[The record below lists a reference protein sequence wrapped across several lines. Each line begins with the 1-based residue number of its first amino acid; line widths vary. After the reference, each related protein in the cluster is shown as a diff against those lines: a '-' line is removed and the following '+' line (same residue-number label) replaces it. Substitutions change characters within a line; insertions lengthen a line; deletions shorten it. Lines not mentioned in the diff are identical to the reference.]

1 MDTRKSRGRGSKS
14 RRRGS
19 KRKAPRPSRDGAP
32 LRGRGAGNGPR
43 PPRDRARA
51 TADGIAR
58 RNLLLLKILRA
69 LTLGIPVVAVF
80 FFPAAPAALGDLTEL
95 SLEDLMEIE
104 VTTVSKKSEQLSSA
118 PAAVYVMSGE
128 EVRRT
133 GGTTIAEALRYVPG
147 VQVSRVS
154 SNWWAVTVRGF
165 AGNFANKLL
174 VLVDGRSVY
183 TPFYAGT
190 YWDAQNILLEDIDR
204 IEVIRGPG
212 ATLWGANAVN
222 GVINIITKDAR
233 ETEGL
238 FVHAGAGTREAG
250 LGSFRYGAAI
260 SPSASLR
267 LYGNYTDRK
276 ALHDVSGRSGEDDWT
291 TSLGGLRF
299 DWAPTPARQLT
310 ALGEWTGMGA
320 GALFGIPTLSA
331 PDNEAVRDTTHSR
344 GGFGL
349 LRWIEAPS
357 ATSELSLQTYV
368 DWSER
373 EDIQID
379 EGHLAVDVELQHRWK
394 PRKRAEL
401 VWGAGYRSIA
411 DDVDPTMAG
420 FVIPARRT
428 VDVFS
433 GFGQAEFLLRDE
445 AVHLT
450 IGSKFERNDYTGFEV
465 QPSARLQ
472 VLPRPGHAL
481 WGSVARAVRTPS
493 RIEQDAVLTWASI
506 PPSAGENP
514 LPYPGLVTLYGT
526 DGFASEVLTAYETG
540 YRFTRGDDLALDL
553 AIFYNRYTELRTG
566 EAGNLV
572 FHEDDEGSVAWFVLP
587 FRGTNQGEGQSYGA
601 ELAVDWRASDRI
613 LFRSG
618 YSALQLD
625 VWMADGSD
633 AIEIEAAEGASPE
646 HQGFLQC
653 FLDLPHRLG
662 ADVGARYV
670 GDLPGLDIESY
681 VTLDARVGW
690 RPIEPV
696 EIFAVGTNLIEPE
709 HTEFPPQLQ
718 SGLFEIERGVY
729 GGVSVR
735 Y

>member
-1 MDTRKSRGRGSKS
+1 MNTRQSTGQGSKS
-14 RRRGS
+14 RRRG
-19 KRKAPRPSRDGAP
+19 RKGKTPRPRRDGTS
-32 LRGRGAGNGPR
+32 LRGRGAGKGPR
-43 PPRDRARA
+43 PPRDRARE

-69 LTLGIPVVAVF
+69 LSLGVPVVAVVY
-80 FFPAAPAALGDLTEL
+80 FPSAPAALGDLTEL

-118 PAAVYVMSGE
+118 PAAVYVISGE

-133 GGTTIAEALRYVPG
+133 GATTIAEALRYVPG
-147 VQVSRVS
+147 VQVARVS

-165 AGNFANKLL
+165 AGNFSNKLL

-183 TPFYAGT
+183 TPFYAGV

-238 FVHAGAGTREAG
+238 FAHAGAGTREAG

-267 LYGNYTDRK
+267 LYGNYADRK
-276 ALHDVSGRSGEDDWT
+276 ALRDVSGRSGEDDWT

-310 ALGEWTGMGA
+310 ALGEWTGMRA

-331 PDNEAVRDTTHSR
+331 PYNEAVRDTTHSR

-349 LRWIEAPS
+349 LRWIETPS

-394 PRKRAEL
+394 PHRRTEL

-411 DDVDPTMAG
+411 DDVDTTMAG

-465 QPSARLQ
+465 QPSVRLLLQ
-472 VLPRPGHAL
+472 AGSGHST

-493 RIEQDAVLTWASI
+493 RVEEDVVLDWATV
-506 PPSAGENP
+506 PPSTPENP
-514 LPYPGLVTLYGT
+514 LPYPGLVRMHGT
-526 DGFASEVLTAYETG
+526 DDFASEQSTAYEAG
-540 YRFTRGDDLALDL
+540 YRYNPNPDLSIDLAV
-553 AIFYNRYTELRTG
+553 FYDRYVDLRTG
-566 EAGNLV
+566 VAGSPD
-572 FHEDDEGSVAWFVLP
+572 FQSGEGGTVSWFILP
-587 FRGTNQGEGQSYGA
+587 FYGTNHGEGQSYGA
-601 ELAVDWRASDRI
+601 ELALDWRASDRI

-718 SGLFEIERGVY
+718 SGLFEIERGIY
-729 GGVSVR
+729 GGASVR